1 MAKLYIV
8 PTPIGNLE
16 DITLR
21 AINVLKEVDFILAE
35 DTRTTSHLLRHLG
48 IEKPMHSHHK
58 FNEHATVGRVAES
71 IAAGKDVA
79 LVSDAGTPGIS
90 DPGFLLVRK
99 CVEEGIDIVTLPG
112 ATALIPALVQSGFP
126 CDRFC
131 FEGFL
136 PQKKGRMKR
145 LQELATESRTVIFYE
160 SPYRVVK
167 CLEQIA
173 ETFGVERRVAVVR
186 EITKKFEETVRG
198 TVTEV
203 IAHFKD
209 HEPKGEFVI
218 VVEGYDAKRSVESDD
233 EE

>member
-145 LQELATESRTVIFYE
+145 LQELSTESRTVIFYE

-167 CLEQIA
+167 CLEQIG
-173 ETFGVERRVAVVR
+173 ETFGLERRVAVVR

-198 TVTEV
+198 TVAEA
-203 IAHFKD
+203 IAHFKE

-218 VVEGYDAKRSVESDD
+218 VVEGYDAKRSVDSD
-233 EE
+233 EEE